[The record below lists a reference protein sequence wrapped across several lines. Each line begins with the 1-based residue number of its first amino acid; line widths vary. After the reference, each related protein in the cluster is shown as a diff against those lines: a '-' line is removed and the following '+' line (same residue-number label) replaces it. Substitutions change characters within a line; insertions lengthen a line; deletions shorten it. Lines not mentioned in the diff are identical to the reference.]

1 LTINQ
6 TVQYHDIYIS
16 EVIPMPIK
24 ITGYYKLPN
33 SLEPKLV
40 DFNEVFHTSFMRKF
54 TRYKSFEKF
63 LNGGKFAIKCQQDFE
78 ALPEIEMDQHVLQ
91 STKFK
96 SWQEMLD
103 YATDK
108 YILKQ

>member
-1 LTINQ
+1 
-6 TVQYHDIYIS
+6 
-16 EVIPMPIK
+16 MPIK

-33 SLEPKLV
+33 SLEPQLV
-40 DFNEVFHTSFMRKF
+40 DFNEIFHTSFMRKF

-63 LNGGKFAIKCQQDFE
+63 LNGGKFTIKCQQDFE
-78 ALPEIEMDQHVLQ
+78 ALPETEMDKHVLQ

-96 SWQEMLD
+96 TWQEMLD

>member
-1 LTINQ
+1 
-6 TVQYHDIYIS
+6 
-16 EVIPMPIK
+16 MPIK

-78 ALPEIEMDQHVLQ
+78 ALPEIEMDQHVIQ